1 MYLKE
6 FLAKYKTQYPPAAV
20 EYIMNNSLIIPF
32 LTIREL
38 ASVAQVSTTTILR
51 FVKKMGYDSYNDFKY
66 AYSYGNANVVA
77 LTGILLITLGL
88 TLTIILNVLGG

>member
-1 MYLKE
+1 MFKAQQIKDLNDTE
-6 FLAKYKTQYPPAAV
+6 LQVF

-66 AYSYGNANVVA
+66 AYKMSMQDEKHFERDYDFSEVIDC
-77 LTGILLITLGL
+77 LKKFDS
-88 TLTIILNVLGG
+88 